1 MKTKLGLLV
10 ITGVL
15 VLGMTAFAHH
25 SIIGTYQFD
34 KEVKLEAKIV
44 GVQLRNPHSF
54 IQVEAP
60 DENGVQQRWSMEWG
74 GAGQLFNQG
83 IDRNSL
89 RIGDKVIVTGNPARS
104 GDKRARLTSIR
115 RPADGFGWGTK
126 PGEVVD

>member
-1 MKTKLGLLV
+1 MKSKLGLLV
-10 ITGVL
+10 VAGVL

-54 IQVEAP
+54 IQIEAP

-74 GAGQLFNQG
+74 GAGQLFNHG

-89 RIGDKVIVTGNPARS
+89 RIGDKVVVTGNPARS

-115 RPADGFGWGTK
+115 RPSDGFGWGTK

>member
-1 MKTKLGLLV
+1 MKTKISFLV
-10 ITGVL
+10 IAGIL

-54 IQVEAP
+54 IQIEAP

-74 GAGQLFNQG
+74 GQLQ
-83 IDRNSL
+83 
-89 RIGDKVIVTGNPARS
+89 
-104 GDKRARLTSIR
+104 RL
-115 RPADGFGWGTK
+115 PYCEQ
-126 PGEVVD
+126 P